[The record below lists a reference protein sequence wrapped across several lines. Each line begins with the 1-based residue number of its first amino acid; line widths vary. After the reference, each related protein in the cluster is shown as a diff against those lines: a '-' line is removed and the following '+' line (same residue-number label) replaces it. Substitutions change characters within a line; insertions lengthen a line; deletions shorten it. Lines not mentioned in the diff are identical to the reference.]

1 MPPARPLTGRT
12 PTGRASRASDGGAG
26 DSPTG
31 DASSGSSSG
40 SSTGH
45 EVGLHASV
53 LDRLGQEI
61 VSGTVPVDSVVR
73 IDQLDERFGVSRSVV
88 REAVR
93 VLSSM
98 GLVETRRRLGVRV
111 RPRSQWNVF
120 DPRVIR
126 WRLDGPDREDQLVS
140 LGELRR
146 GFEPVAAELAADR
159 ATPDQCGAMAAAVMQ
174 MTVHAKSGDLV
185 AYLEADKDF
194 HRTMLEASGN
204 EMLASLST
212 VVAEV
217 LSGRTHHDLMPRT
230 PNPAAI
236 RLHGDVAQAIGSG
249 DGKAASAA
257 MASIIDEA
265 SAAVRDSKDTGHRS

>member
-1 MPPARPLTGRT
+1 MPAGAGSKRPT
-12 PTGRASRASDGGAG
+12 SRAPGSASGAGPTTGGRPGG
-26 DSPTG
+26 DSP
-31 DASSGSSSG
+31 SGRLPG
-40 SSTGH
+40 SH
-45 EVGLHASV
+45 EAGLHSSV

-61 VSGTVPVDSVVR
+61 VSGFVPVDSVVR

-146 GFEPVAAELAADR
+146 GFEPVAAALAADR

-204 EMLASLST
+204 EMLAALST

-217 LSGRTHHDLMPRT
+217 LSGRTHHDLMPT
-230 PNPAAI
+230 SPNPAAI
-236 RLHGDVAQAIGSG
+236 RLHGEVAQAIGSG
-249 DGKAASAA
+249 DGEAASEA
-257 MASIIDEA
+257 MVAIIDEA
-265 SAAVRDSKDTGHRS
+265 SAAVRETKATERRG

>member
-1 MPPARPLTGRT
+1 MPSDRPSTGRV
-12 PTGRASRASDGGAG
+12 PSRRASSRAAAGGSG
-26 DSPTG
+26 DSPAG
-31 DASSGSSSG
+31 DAASGST
-40 SSTGH
+40 TGH

-53 LDRLGQEI
+53 LDKLGQEI

-111 RPRSQWNVF
+111 RPRSEWNVF

-204 EMLASLST
+204 EMLAALAS
-212 VVAEV
+212 VVDEV

-236 RLHGDVAQAIGSG
+236 RLHGEVAQAIGSG
-249 DGKAASAA
+249 DGKAAGSA

-265 SAAVRDSKDTGHRS
+265 SAAVREAKDPGHQG

>member
-1 MPPARPLTGRT
+1 MPTDH
-12 PTGRASRASDGGAG
+12 ASPDG
-26 DSPTG
+26 
-31 DASSGSSSG
+31 
-40 SSTGH
+40 H
-45 EVGLHASV
+45 QEGLHASV
-53 LDRLGQEI
+53 LDKLGQEI
-61 VSGTVPVDSVVR
+61 VSGAVPVDTVVR
-73 IDQLDERFGVSRSVV
+73 IDQLDERFGVSRPVI

-93 VLSSM
+93 VLASM

-174 MTVHAKSGDLV
+174 MTVHAKAGDLE

-204 EMLASLST
+204 EMLAALST

-230 PNPAAI
+230 PNPVAI
-236 RLHGDVAQAIGSG
+236 RLHADVAQAIGSG
-249 DGKAASAA
+249 DGPAASAA
-257 MASIIDEA
+257 MTSIINEA
-265 SAAVRDSKDTGHRS
+265 SAAVQESKGTGRRR

>member
-1 MPPARPLTGRT
+1 MPVDPTTPDDPSTRPGTQ
-12 PTGRASRASDGGAG
+12 GGTEAG
-26 DSPTG
+26 TEG
-31 DASSGSSSG
+31 GTESGSD
-40 SSTGH
+40 
-45 EVGLHASV
+45 VGLHASV
-53 LDRLGQEI
+53 LDKLGQEI
-61 VSGTVPVDSVVR
+61 VSGTVPVGSVVR
-73 IDQLDERFGVSRSVV
+73 IDQLDARFGVSRSVV

-126 WRLDGPDREDQLVS
+126 WRLAGPDREDQLVS

-159 ATPDQCGAMAAAVMQ
+159 ATPEQCGAMAAAVME

-185 AYLEADKDF
+185 AYLGADKDF

-204 EMLASLST
+204 EMLAALAT
-212 VVAEV
+212 VVDEV

-230 PNPAAI
+230 PNPLAI
-236 RLHGDVAQAIGSG
+236 RLHSDVAQAIGSG

-265 SAAVRDSKDTGHRS
+265 SAAVRGVKDAGHAD

>member
-1 MPPARPLTGRT
+1 MSDAPTSPPGPEAGAREVGH
-12 PTGRASRASDGGAG
+12 
-26 DSPTG
+26 
-31 DASSGSSSG
+31 
-40 SSTGH
+40 H
-45 EVGLHASV
+45 EVGLHAGV
-53 LDRLGQEI
+53 LDQLGQEI
-61 VSGTVPVDSVVR
+61 VSGTLPVDSVVR

-111 RPRSQWNVF
+111 LASTHWNVF

-204 EMLASLST
+204 EMLAALST

-217 LSGRTHHDLMPRT
+217 LSGRTHHDLMPST

-236 RLHGDVAQAIGSG
+236 RLHGEVAQAIGSG
-249 DGKAASAA
+249 DGPAASAA
-257 MASIIDEA
+257 MTAIIDEA
-265 SAAVRDSKDTGHRS
+265 SAAVRGTKGSGDRG

>member
-1 MPPARPLTGRT
+1 MPLARPGTPSTRHAGAERSPASGPRRT
-12 PTGRASRASDGGAG
+12 RWACTP
-26 DSPTG
+26 
-31 DASSGSSSG
+31 
-40 SSTGH
+40 
-45 EVGLHASV
+45 SV
-53 LDRLGQEI
+53 LDKLGQEI
-61 VSGTVPVDSVVR
+61 VSGTLPVDSVVR

-111 RPRSQWNVF
+111 LPRSQWNVF

-174 MTVHAKSGDLV
+174 MTVHAKSGRPGGLP
-185 AYLEADKDF
+185 
-194 HRTMLEASGN
+194 R
-204 EMLASLST
+204 
-212 VVAEV
+212 
-217 LSGRTHHDLMPRT
+217 GRQGLPPHHARGLGQRDARRPVERGRRGALR
-230 PNPAAI
+230 AAP
-236 RLHGDVAQAIGSG
+236 
-249 DGKAASAA
+249 
-257 MASIIDEA
+257 
-265 SAAVRDSKDTGHRS
+265 TTT

>member
-1 MPPARPLTGRT
+1 MTVPLV
-12 PTGRASRASDGGAG
+12 PTGPPG
-26 DSPTG
+26 PTG
-31 DASSGSSSG
+31 PPTSP
-40 SSTGH
+40 TGH
-45 EVGLHASV
+45 EVGLHAGV

-61 VSGTVPVDSVVR
+61 VSGTLSVNAVVR

-111 RPRSQWNVF
+111 LPSTHWNVF

-265 SAAVRDSKDTGHRS
+265 SAAVRESKGSGRRS

>member
-1 MPPARPLTGRT
+1 MTPDGPAPGPPA
-12 PTGRASRASDGGAG
+12 D
-26 DSPTG
+26 
-31 DASSGSSSG
+31 
-40 SSTGH
+40 
-45 EVGLHASV
+45 LHASV
-53 LDRLGQEI
+53 LDKLGQMI
-61 VSGTVPVDSVVR
+61 VSGAVPVDGVVR

-111 RPRSQWNVF
+111 MPRARWNVF

-126 WRLDGPDREDQLVS
+126 WRLDGPDREAQLVS
-140 LGELRR
+140 LGELRE
-146 GFEPVAAELAADR
+146 GFEPVAAALAADR
-159 ATPDQCGAMAAAVMQ
+159 ATPDECGAMAAAVMQ
-174 MTVHAKSGDLV
+174 MTVHAKSGDLG

-217 LSGRTHHDLMPRT
+217 LSGRTHHDLMPSS
-230 PNPAAI
+230 PNSAAI

-249 DGKAASAA
+249 DGPAARAA
-257 MASIIDEA
+257 MTAIIDE
-265 SAAVRDSKDTGHRS
+265 SRAAVRDSKGTAHRG

>member
-1 MPPARPLTGRT
+1 MSDAPTSPA
-12 PTGRASRASDGGAG
+12 
-26 DSPTG
+26 
-31 DASSGSSSG
+31 
-40 SSTGH
+40 GH
-45 EVGLHASV
+45 EVGLHAGV

-61 VSGTVPVDSVVR
+61 VSGTLAVDSVVR

-111 RPRSQWNVF
+111 LPSAQWNVF

-159 ATPDQCGAMAAAVMQ
+159 ATPDQCSDELPVFDQTSALITSFPSGPSAAPVNV
-174 MTVHAKSGDLV
+174 TPREYGSGV
-185 AYLEADKDF
+185 
-194 HRTMLEASGN
+194 N
-204 EMLASLST
+204 
-212 VVAEV
+212 
-217 LSGRTHHDLMPRT
+217 
-230 PNPAAI
+230 
-236 RLHGDVAQAIGSG
+236 IGSV
-249 DGKAASAA
+249 SL
-257 MASIIDEA
+257 
-265 SAAVRDSKDTGHRS
+265 

>member
-1 MPPARPLTGRT
+1 MPPDRPSTDRPSARAAG
-12 PTGRASRASDGGAG
+12 GGAG
-26 DSPTG
+26 RAGVAGGSSTTKG
-31 DASSGSSSG
+31 DASDSSP
-40 SSTGH
+40 TGH

-53 LDRLGQEI
+53 LDKLGQEI

-111 RPRSQWNVF
+111 RPRTQWNVF

-146 GFEPVAAELAADR
+146 GFEPVAAELPP
-159 ATPDQCGAMAAAVMQ
+159 T
-174 MTVHAKSGDLV
+174 
-185 AYLEADKDF
+185 
-194 HRTMLEASGN
+194 
-204 EMLASLST
+204 
-212 VVAEV
+212 
-217 LSGRTHHDLMPRT
+217 GRPQT
-230 PNPAAI
+230 
-236 RLHGDVAQAIGSG
+236 
-249 DGKAASAA
+249 SAA
-257 MASIIDEA
+257 RWPPPSC
-265 SAAVRDSKDTGHRS
+265 R

>member
-1 MPPARPLTGRT
+1 MTVPPP
-12 PTGRASRASDGGAG
+12 PDES
-26 DSPTG
+26 SP
-31 DASSGSSSG
+31 
-40 SSTGH
+40 
-45 EVGLHASV
+45 GLHESV
-53 LDRLGQEI
+53 LDALGRDI
-61 VSGTVPVDSVVR
+61 VSGATPVGSVVR
-73 IDQLDERFGVSRSVV
+73 IDQLDDRFGVSRSVV

-111 RPRSQWNVF
+111 LPAAQWNVF

-159 ATPDQCGAMAAAVMQ
+159 ATPDQCGAMAAAVMR
-174 MTVHAKSGDLV
+174 MTVHAKSGDLE

-204 EMLASLST
+204 EMLAALAT
-212 VVAEV
+212 VVGEV
-217 LSGRTHHDLMPRT
+217 LSGRTHHDLMPST

-236 RLHGDVAQAIGSG
+236 RLHGEVAQAIGSG
-249 DGKAASAA
+249 DGAAASAA
-257 MASIIDEA
+257 MTAIIDEA
-265 SAAVRDSKDTGHRS
+265 SAAVRRSKGATRR

>member
-1 MPPARPLTGRT
+1 MPVDHTSP
-12 PTGRASRASDGGAG
+12 D
-26 DSPTG
+26 DSPTEG
-31 DASSGSSSG
+31 
-40 SSTGH
+40 GH
-45 EVGLHASV
+45 ELGLHASV
-53 LDRLGQEI
+53 LDKLGQEI
-61 VSGTVPVDSVVR
+61 VSGTVPVGSVVR

-126 WRLDGPDREDQLVS
+126 WRLDGPDRQDQLVS

-194 HRTMLEASGN
+194 HRTMLESSGN
-204 EMLASLST
+204 EMLAALAS
-212 VVAEV
+212 VVDEV

-236 RLHGDVAQAIGSG
+236 RLHGEVAQAIGSG
-249 DGKAASAA
+249 DGKAAGSA
-257 MASIIDEA
+257 MASNIDEA
-265 SAAVRDSKDTGHRS
+265 SAAVREAKDPGHQG